1 MSGDVHSVLPA
12 VEQPEVFQQNQIV
25 EQPTVFQT
33 AETGNTP
40 ECSTHFRDESLT
52 TPDLEQID
60 VFHSSTARTTPCS
73 ADKASGVANNVQ
85 QTPPPA
91 VTLRR

>member
-12 VEQPEVFQQNQIV
+12 VEQPEVFQNNSQL
-25 EQPTVFQT
+25 EQHTVFQP

-40 ECSTHFRDESLT
+40 ECSTNFPDESLT

-73 ADKASGVANNVQ
+73 AEKASGVANNVQ
-85 QTPPPA
+85 QPPPH
-91 VTLRR
+91 LQ